1 MIRITGKH
9 VAIITV
15 SIFTALV
22 MTYSLLLIYL
32 ALELVGKDIPF
43 IWTRRVKI
51 DEYKFALEYGGCI
64 PCLLSQGSIVGAL
77 TGFALYRVKDRKRKY
92 YFYLPAIIVALIL
105 IGAYT
110 AAASVFCHLCA
121 NDWCASPKAGGMKF
135 CNGYTFTCECYPPER
150 N

>member
-64 PCLLSQGSIVGAL
+64 PCLLAQGSIVGAL
-77 TGFALYRVKDRKRKY
+77 TGFALYRVKDRKKKY
-92 YFYLPAIIVALIL
+92 YFSLPAVVVVLIL
-105 IGAYT
+105 IGAR
-110 AAASVFCHLCA
+110 AAAAIAFCHTCA
-121 NDWCASPKAGGMKF
+121 TVWCAPPNASGMKLCDGNAF
-135 CNGYTFTCECYPPER
+135 ICECYPPKR
-150 N
+150 K